1 MRKRIRL
8 GLGLGLGGEMSGSRL
23 ELLQMKQGK
32 VRVMGRVR
40 VARRHIGMSRTFA

>member
-8 GLGLGLGGEMSGSRL
+8 GLGLGLGGKMSGSRL
-23 ELLQMKQGK
+23 ELLQMKKGK

-40 VARRHIGMSRTFA
+40 VACLLYTSDAADD

>member
-23 ELLQMKQGK
+23 ELLQMKKGK